1 MSADNPPKLDHA
13 KGAWTGMC
21 VRAPPPLLQLL
32 NRADENVNYIIK
44 NNLYNLGY
52 NYRPRSSSPSLRSLY
67 YARVSYVLL
76 QCHATT
82 CRCNMCRAT
91 QVQVHLKVA
100 RARFM
105 WHEDRFGRRS
115 SVGPRSRMKV
125 KVLAFLRRRSCWGL
139 WRTNE
144 RKRKPGSSLLLVQW
158 LSFGI
163 VRGRAATKESECVAE
178 GLGMI

>member
-1 MSADNPPKLDHA
+1 
-13 KGAWTGMC
+13 MC

-52 NYRPRSSSPSLRSLY
+52 NYRPRSSSSSLRSLY

-100 RARFM
+100 RAV
-105 WHEDRFGRRS
+105 HVTRRS
-115 SVGPRSRMKV
+115 LRPKIVRRAAQSNESESPGISSEAARGSIVLGSVE
-125 KVLAFLRRRSCWGL
+125 
-139 WRTNE
+139 NE
-144 RKRKPGSSLLLVQW
+144 RTKTKTGFVVA
-158 LSFGI
+158 FGP
-163 VRGRAATKESECVAE
+163 VT
-178 GLGMI
+178 